1 MGLNT
6 LEYTEL
12 MAPKLNQQI
21 IRESTSGWMEDNAT
35 KLGEPIYNGG
45 KEVKLPTISTTGLG
59 DYDRDKGFNRQ
70 GKVTLE
76 YTPYTMTQDRATT
89 FHLDA
94 MDVVETK
101 FVTSSGSVIKD
112 FQTRNV
118 IPEIDAY
125 RYSALAAKA
134 KAVAQTEA
142 ATLTV
147 DTALNK
153 FREHVDA
160 IRDYVGQE
168 MPLLCTL
175 PSVVLRLIEDN
186 KTFTKQFDIAGFEQG
201 KISLRLKVLDNVF
214 FRVVPSERLW
224 DKYIFA
230 TGETEFGFKADTLG
244 GAKAINWII
253 CPKELPMAISRTDTL
268 RVFDPMT
275 NQNAH
280 AWKIDYRKYHDLWV
294 LKNDLKSLMVCTKA

>member
-1 MGLNT
+1 MAINT
-6 LEYTEL
+6 LEYTKL
-12 MAPKLNQQI
+12 MAPKLNQQVV
-21 IRESTSGWMEDNAT
+21 RESTSGWMEDNAT
-35 KLGEPIYNGG
+35 KLGEPIYKGG

-59 DYDRDKGFNRQ
+59 DYDRDKGFNRT

-76 YTPYTMTQDRATT
+76 YTPYTMTQDRATS
-89 FHLDA
+89 FQLDA
-94 MDVVETK
+94 MDVAETN
-101 FVTSSGSVIKD
+101 FVANSGAVIKD

-118 IPEIDAY
+118 IPELDAY

-134 KAVAQTEA
+134 KTATQSEAV
-142 ATLTV
+142 TLTV

-175 PSVVLRLIEDN
+175 PSAVLRLIEGN
-186 KTFTKQFDIAGFEQG
+186 KEFTKQFDVANFEQG

-214 FRVVPSERLW
+214 FRVVPSQRLW

-230 TGETEFGFKADTLG
+230 TGETDWGFKADTDG
-244 GAKAINWII
+244 GAKEINWLI
-253 CPKELPMAISRTDTL
+253 CPRELPVAISRTDTL
-268 RVFDPMT
+268 RVFDPMI
-275 NQNAH
+275 NQGAH

-294 LKNDLKSLMVCTKA
+294 LKNDLKALMACTKA